1 MFSTWHT
8 PMRSTG
14 AAFRG
19 RLVVPVCHE
28 ANGYDASPIQLQL
41 S

>member
-1 MFSTWHT
+1 MFTTWHT
-8 PMRSTG
+8 PMRSKS

-19 RLVVPVCHE
+19 RLVVPVCLTV
-28 ANGYDASPIQLQL
+28 NGYDVQPAQLTR